1 MLFKKIEEV
10 LEFAEMTPGVNFSS
24 IHGTIRNIEQWHIV
38 PILDKILY
46 ASLHNAYQ
54 LITLETSLTSAEQEL
69 LFMCR
74 NVIGSYLCY
83 YYAPKVEVSLSD
95 GGVRRLETD
104 KAKSAYQYQVKN
116 FRDQH
121 LREAEQHCESLYS
134 FLDENQS
141 SYPDWVTSKSFSSYR
156 KLFIKSATEFNEI
169 YTTASPFR
177 NFFAMR
183 FKMVDVEIQMIKPAI
198 TALLFGFLKNKD
210 WNSPES
216 FTEAETELLSYLKKA
231 IAYYTVAYALP
242 YLAVRFD
249 EHGIT
254 ITSEQGRSTND
265 NMSKIG
271 DAGDVKISNLIKKC
285 TEDGRQWLKTA
296 TDYINANL
304 DEFPAFEVPTVVE
317 VENKLEDANSSNN
330 ELDGSFGLV

>member
-10 LEFAEMTPGVNFSS
+10 LEFAEMTASVNFAS
-24 IHGTIRNIEQWHIV
+24 IHGTIRNIEQWHLV
-38 PILDKILY
+38 PILDKALY
-46 ASLHNAYQ
+46 TSLHNAYQ
-54 LITLETSLTSAEQEL
+54 DVTDEEDLSAANKNL
-69 LFMCR
+69 LLWCR
-74 NVIGSYLCY
+74 YVIGSYLCY
-83 YYAPKVEVSLSD
+83 HYAPKAEVSLSD

-104 KAKSAYQYQVKN
+104 KAKTAFQYQVKN

-134 FLDENQS
+134 FLDENKDD
-141 SYPDWVTSKSFSSYR
+141 YPTWTSSKSYTAYK
-156 KLFIKSATEFNEI
+156 KLFIKSATEFNEL

-183 FKMVDVEIQMIKPAI
+183 FKMVDVEIQMIKPAL
-198 TALLFGFLKNKD
+198 TSPLFAALKEKD
-210 WNSPES
+210 LSAPET
-216 FTEAETELLSYLKKA
+216 FTDAETELLSYLKKA

-242 YLAVRFD
+242 YVAVRFD
-249 EHGIT
+249 ENGIT

-265 NMSKIG
+265 NLGKMG

-304 DEFPAFEVPTVVE
+304 DEFPSFEVPTVVE

-330 ELDGSFGLV
+330 ELNGSFGLV